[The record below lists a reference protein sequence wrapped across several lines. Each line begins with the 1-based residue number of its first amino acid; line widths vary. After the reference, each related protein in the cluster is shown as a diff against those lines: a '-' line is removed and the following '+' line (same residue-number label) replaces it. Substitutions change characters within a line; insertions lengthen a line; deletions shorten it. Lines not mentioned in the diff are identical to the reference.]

1 MKKVGFPL
9 IATVILLALGGLFFG
24 EHPPKAQKVEAADD
38 NNHPEEI
45 FSANSSA
52 RNLAQAFA
60 QAGVAY
66 YPEDKVVAFPDP
78 ELGLGTV
85 ITVNRAMPV
94 SLQDGK
100 RQDLLRTW
108 QDTVGALLKEKN
120 IELGS
125 DDLIAPNL
133 ETKLSPNTKITIT
146 RVAITNVTEKDAIAF
161 KIFKKDD
168 ATLNKGTTKVSRAG
182 VKGQKALHYQVR
194 REDGVE
200 VSRVLTSTEIV
211 KQPEDELQLVGTK
224 PVITVRCKYNDLV
237 LDAAI
242 KNKVDANELCNR
254 MMAESNG
261 NPSSVGAGGK
271 YLGLYQ
277 YDPNFWNSV
286 SAKAGYGGASIW
298 DAKNQVYVTAW
309 AWAHGYRGRWP

>member
-24 EHPPKAQKVEAADD
+24 EHPPKAEKVEAADD
-38 NNHPEEI
+38 SNHPEVI
-45 FSANSSA
+45 FSADSSA
-52 RNLAQAFA
+52 RTLTQAFA
-60 QAGVAY
+60 QANQPY
-66 YPEDKVVAFPDP
+66 YPEDRVVAFPDP
-78 ELGLGTV
+78 NLGIGTV
-85 ITVNRAMPV
+85 VSVTRAMPV
-94 SLQDGK
+94 TLQDGK
-100 RQDLLRTW
+100 RSHVLRTW
-108 QDTVGALLKEKN
+108 QDTVGGLLNEKK
-120 IELGS
+120 IELGAE
-125 DDLIAPNL
+125 DLIAPNL
-133 ETKLSPNTKITIT
+133 TTKLTAESKITIT
-146 RVAITNVTEKDAIAF
+146 RVAITNVVEKESIAF
-161 KIFKKDD
+161 KVTKKDD
-168 ATLNKGTTKVSRAG
+168 ATLNKGTTKVAKAG
-182 VKGQKALHYQVR
+182 VNGLKALTYEVR

-200 VSRVLTSTEIV
+200 VSRKLVSTEVV
-211 KQPEDELQLVGTK
+211 KSPEDELQLVGTK

-261 NPSSVGAGGK
+261 NPNSVGAGGK

-286 SAKAGYGGASIW
+286 SVKAGYSGASIW
-298 DAKNQVYVTAW
+298 DSKSQIYVTAW